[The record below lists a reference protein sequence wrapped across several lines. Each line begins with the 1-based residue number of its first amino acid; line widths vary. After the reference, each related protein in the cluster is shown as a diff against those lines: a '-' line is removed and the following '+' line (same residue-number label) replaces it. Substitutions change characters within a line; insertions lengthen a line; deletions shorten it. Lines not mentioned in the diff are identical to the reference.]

1 MNELFTK
8 ENWIITTQDDGLIH
22 YEHIK
27 KDMSFTV
34 DPKDPEALIIQLLQ
48 FYQLGV
54 ETGYK
59 KRKTLLKLG
68 VPIRN
73 LSMCV

>member
-1 MNELFTK
+1 MNELFSK
-8 ENWIITTQDDGLIH
+8 ENWIITTQDDGSIH

-27 KDMSFTV
+27 RDMSFTV

-59 KRKTLLKLG
+59 KHQTEIKSCLG
-68 VPIRN
+68 IK
-73 LSMCV
+73 